1 METEIV
7 ETSSSCAGVS
17 RWRPAAMGR
26 QLSLDEYLN
35 SAPDLLELEKLL
47 ATDGP
52 GMRARCADLMG
63 DRKRSSA
70 NATAAARLELRRP
83 LASNL
88 PGIVPAEDPLRSV
101 IHSDWPLQHN
111 ALVLVHLGSVF
122 ELRNCVARTQGSN
135 VSSRR
140 ESSSAGPTCRP
151 AQPLPLPFPFRTPT
165 MRSSVLSR
173 IKMARTVESAV

>member
-1 METEIV
+1 
-7 ETSSSCAGVS
+7 
-17 RWRPAAMGR
+17 MGR

-83 LASNL
+83 LAS
-88 PGIVPAEDPLRSV
+88 R
-101 IHSDWPLQHN
+101 
-111 ALVLVHLGSVF
+111 
-122 ELRNCVARTQGSN
+122 ELSLSLNP
-135 VSSRR
+135 SSGYR
-140 ESSSAGPTCRP
+140 
-151 AQPLPLPFPFRTPT
+151 
-165 MRSSVLSR
+165 
-173 IKMARTVESAV
+173 